1 MITKDQV
8 VSLQYTLRDDSGNVL
23 DASNGNALVY
33 LHGHNNIIPGLEKE
47 LNGMKTGDKK
57 QVTIQPDDAYG
68 QYDPELKFA
77 LPREQFGGQ
86 APQAGMMV
94 QLQSP
99 QGQIIARIENVSEQ
113 QVQLD
118 ANHPL
123 AGQTLHFEVEVTE
136 VREATSEELTHGH
149 PHGPD
154 GHHHH

>member
-8 VSLQYTLRDDSGNVL
+8 VSLQYTLRDDAGNVL

-47 LNGMKTGDKK
+47 LNGMKAGDKK
-57 QVTIQPDDAYG
+57 KVTVGPDDAYG

-77 LPREQFGGQ
+77 LPREQFADQ

-94 QLQSP
+94 QLQSQ
-99 QGQIIARIENVSEQ
+99 QGQIIARIENVDDK

-123 AGQTLHFEVEVTE
+123 AGQTLHFEVEVAE
-136 VREATSEELTHGH
+136 IREATSEELSHGH
-149 PHGPD
+149 PHGPG
-154 GHHHH
+154 GHHH